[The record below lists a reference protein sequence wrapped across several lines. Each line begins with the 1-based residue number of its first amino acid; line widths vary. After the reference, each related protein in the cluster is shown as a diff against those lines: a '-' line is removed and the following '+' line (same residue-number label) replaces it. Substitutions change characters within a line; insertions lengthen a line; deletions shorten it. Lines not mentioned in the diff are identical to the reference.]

1 MGTDTST
8 KIITLRQLLT
18 RIERGAKAQLWIP
31 ENLEKTWIG
40 LMKEDEETDTKAE
53 KYDFI

>member
-31 ENLEKTWIG
+31 ENLEKT
-40 LMKEDEETDTKAE
+40 
-53 KYDFI
+53 